1 MTEPSI
7 NMKIKNK
14 TLTIESFD
22 SICIATSSIFEYPRI
37 NKMEPI
43 PDNPFV
49 KIAKRKNIIELI
61 NRNMNDFYINFVSL

>member
-7 NMKIKNK
+7 KMKIKNK

-37 NKMEPI
+37 NKIEPT
-43 PDNPFV
+43 PDTPFV
-49 KIAKRKNIIELI
+49 IIAKRKNIIELI
-61 NRNMNDFYINFVSL
+61 IRNINKF